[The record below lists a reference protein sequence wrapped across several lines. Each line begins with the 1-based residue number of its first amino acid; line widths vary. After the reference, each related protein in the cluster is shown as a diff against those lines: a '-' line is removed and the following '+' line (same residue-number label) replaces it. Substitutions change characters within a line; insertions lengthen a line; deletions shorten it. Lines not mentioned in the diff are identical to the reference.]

1 MGDHMTQIIK
11 IAVRTL
17 VEYAFRSGSIE
28 TGFRTATSLHEGT
41 KIHQKIQKT
50 YRETDQKEVYLKTE
64 VLLDDLTFQIDGR
77 CDGLLLDEDGVI
89 TIDEIK
95 STSMPLEQMTE
106 ETHPVHWAQ
115 AIVYAYIYAQGHD
128 LAEINI
134 QLTYVQVRTEEEKR
148 FQRMMKREDLEAF
161 VIDVVSR
168 YAAFARLRMALRQK
182 RDTSAKALAFPF
194 GEYRTGQRKLAGS
207 VYKTIQEKKTL
218 FAKAS
223 TGIGKTISTIFPA
236 VKAIG
241 EGHVERIFYLTAKTI
256 TRTAAEEAFCFL
268 QKKGLELIVVTITA
282 KEKICFQEKVKCD
295 KTECPFADGYY
306 DRINGAVSDILEH
319 EKMLTRP
326 VIEKYARKHMVC
338 PFEFS
343 LDLAY
348 AADAVICDYNYM
360 FDPRVSLQR
369 LFEEEKKK
377 TVLLI
382 DEAHNLVD
390 RAREMYSATVVKSH
404 FLDLYRLYK
413 EDHKEIAKKA
423 KKVNDHLLEKKKQ
436 NQMLEKSLD
445 DKLVQV
451 VDAFAFKAEEE
462 LAKGEEVDELLLET
476 YFEAQAF
483 VKIARLYDQRFTSYL
498 TVNGSEVELKLFCL
512 DPSAQLEQMGKGFRS
527 KVFFSATLTPAGY
540 YMDLLGG
547 KENDYVLSIPSPFD
561 RENVEIMI
569 QPLSTRYRDRERT
582 LEPMVQFMMTTLQ
595 KKAGNFLIFFPSY
608 QYMRMVYE
616 YFITMAP
623 DIKTIVQDGGMT
635 EEQREDFLEAFR
647 ENEDPMDRLVGF
659 AVLGGIFS
667 EGIDL
672 KGERLQ
678 GVMIVGVGLPQI
690 GLERNIIKDYFQSI
704 GHNGYDYSYVYP
716 GMNKVLQAGGRLIRT
731 ESDHGII
738 ALIDDRFLQPKYQAL
753 LPYEWQHFTVG
764 K

>member
-17 VEYAFRSGSIE
+17 VEYTFRSGSIE
-28 TGFRTATSLHEGT
+28 TGFRTASSLHEGT

-64 VLLDDLTFQIDGR
+64 VTVDDLTFQIDGR
-77 CDGLLLDEDGVI
+77 CDGLLIDEDGVI

-95 STSMPLEQMTE
+95 STSMPLEKVTE

-115 AIVYAYIYAQGHD
+115 AILYAYIYAKDHD
-128 LAEINI
+128 LTEMHI
-134 QLTYVQVRTEEEKR
+134 QLTYVQVRTGEEKR
-148 FQRMMKREDLEAF
+148 FQRIMEREELESF
-161 VIDVVSR
+161 VLDVVSR
-168 YAAFARLRMALRQK
+168 YASYARLRLALREK
-182 RDTSAKALAFPF
+182 RNASAKALAFPF
-194 GEYRTGQRKLAGS
+194 KEYRQGQRKLAGS
-207 VYKTIQEKKTL
+207 VYKTIREKKTL

-236 VKAIG
+236 VKAVG

-256 TRTAAEEAFCFL
+256 TRTAAEEAFRLL
-268 QKKGLELIVVTITA
+268 QKSKLEIVVVTITA
-282 KEKICFQEKVKCD
+282 KEKICFQDRVKCD

-306 DRINGAVSDILEH
+306 DRINGAISDIMEH

-369 LFEEEKKK
+369 IFEEDKKK
-377 TVLLI
+377 TVLLV

-390 RAREMYSATVVKSH
+390 RAREMYSATIVKSH

-413 EDHKEIAKKA
+413 KDLKEIAKTA

-451 VDAFAFKAEEE
+451 VDAFVFKAEEE

-476 YFEAQAF
+476 YFEANAF

-498 TVNGSEVELKLFCL
+498 TVTGSEVELKLFCL

-540 YMDLLGG
+540 YMNLLGG
-547 KENDYVLSIPSPFD
+547 KEDDYVLSIPSPFD
-561 RENVEIMI
+561 RENIDVMI

-582 LEPMVQFMMTTLQ
+582 VEPMVQFISQILQ
-595 KKAGNFLIFFPSY
+595 KRAGNFLVFFPSY
-608 QYMRMVYE
+608 QYMRTVYE
-616 YFITMAP
+616 QFITLTP
-623 DIKTIVQDGGMT
+623 DVKTIVQDGGMT
-635 EEQREDFLEAFR
+635 EEQREAFLEAFQ
-647 ENEDPMDRLVGF
+647 ENENPLDRLVGF

-678 GVMIVGVGLPQI
+678 GVIIVGVGLPQI
-690 GLERNIIKDYFQSI
+690 GLERNIIKDYFQAI
-704 GHNGYDYSYVYP
+704 GQNGYDYSYVYP

-738 ALIDDRFLQPKYQAL
+738 ALIDDRFLQPKYQAM

-764 K
+764 E

>member
-1 MGDHMTQIIK
+1 MTQMIK

-28 TGFRTATSLHEGT
+28 TGFRTASSMHEGT

-64 VLLDDLTFQIDGR
+64 VPFDDLTFRIDGR
-77 CDGLLLDEDGVI
+77 CDGLLIDEDGMI

-95 STSMPLEQMTE
+95 STSMPLEQITE
-106 ETHPVHWAQ
+106 ETNPVHWAQ
-115 AIVYAYIYAQGHD
+115 AIVYAYIYAQDHD
-128 LAEINI
+128 LSEIHI

-148 FQRMMKREDLEAF
+148 FQRMMKKEDLAAF

-168 YAAFARLRMALRQK
+168 YAAFARLRMDLRQK
-182 RDTSAKALAFPF
+182 RDVSAKALSFPF
-194 GEYRTGQRKLAGS
+194 GEYRQGQRKLAGS
-207 VYKTIQEKKTL
+207 VYKTIQEKRTL

-223 TGIGKTISTIFPA
+223 TGIGKTISTTFPA
-236 VKAIG
+236 VKAMG
-241 EGHVERIFYLTAKTI
+241 EGHVERLFYLTAKTI
-256 TRTAAEEAFCFL
+256 TRTAAEEAFRLL
-268 QKKGLELIVVTITA
+268 QETGLELIVVTITA

-306 DRINGAVSDILEH
+306 DRINGAVSDILKH
-319 EKMLTRP
+319 ENMLTRL

-413 EDHKEIAKKA
+413 KDHKGIAKAA
-423 KKVNDHLLEKKKQ
+423 KKVNDQMLEKKKQ

-451 VDAFAFKAEEE
+451 VDAFTFRAEEE
-462 LAKGEEVDELLLET
+462 LVKGEEVDELLLET

-527 KVFFSATLTPAGY
+527 KIFFSATLTPAGY
-540 YMDLLGG
+540 YMNLLGG

-561 RENVEIMI
+561 REHVEVMI
-569 QPLSTRYRDRERT
+569 HPLSTRYRDRDNT
-582 LEPMVQFMMTTLQ
+582 LEPMVQFMVDTLQ
-595 KKAGNFLIFFPSY
+595 KNAGNFLVFFPSY

-616 YFITMAP
+616 HFITMAP
-623 DIKTIVQDGGMT
+623 DMKTIVQDGGMT
-635 EEQREDFLEAFR
+635 EEQREDFLAAFQ
-647 ENEDPMDRLVGF
+647 ENKHSTDRLVGF

-678 GVMIVGVGLPQI
+678 GVIIVGVGLPQI
-690 GLERNIIKDYFQSI
+690 GLERDIIKDYFQAI

-731 ESDHGII
+731 DSDHGII

-753 LPYEWQHFTVG
+753 LPFEWQNFRIG
-764 K
+764 NDRM